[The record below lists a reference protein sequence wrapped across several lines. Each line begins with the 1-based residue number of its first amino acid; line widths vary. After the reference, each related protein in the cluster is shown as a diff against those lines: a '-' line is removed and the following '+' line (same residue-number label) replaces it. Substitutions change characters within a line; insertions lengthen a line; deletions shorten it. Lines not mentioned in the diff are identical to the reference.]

1 MSLRVEGAAEWR
13 WAGQPLCRRYVVAR
27 FNTLS
32 VQASI
37 GNDTQNLAVRWA
49 SGYLRDLES
58 ELIGVWTCNKPAIGL
73 AGMVA
78 AGDPPWT
85 VPASQTWC
93 DALVDLRRRG
103 VERVQFVIGDDLL
116 RFREELRAA
125 LPGATALPSFAELLE
140 RSWSQAAA
148 RHRAGL
154 QQCLTEILQSA
165 SGLHARELLGAAESG
180 PWGAKYPEILEDW
193 RLALE
198 QGWVL
203 WTLPPALRRA
213 VLSGDGAAAALN
225 RSLRKAVARHGC
237 FADVDE
243 AHAFVV
249 AALARA
255 ERRLQASRANAV
267 TEHNH
272 HREGFR
278 PRMDALGV

>member
-1 MSLRVEGAAEWR
+1 MTSIGTTVLASL
-13 WAGQPLCRRYVVAR
+13 PLCRRYQVLCANVAQ
-27 FNTLS
+27 LH
-32 VQASI
+32 
-37 GNDTQNLAVRWA
+37 VRCYGTHVPHDARWI
-49 SGYLRDLES
+49 
-58 ELIGVWTCNKPAIGL
+58 IGVTAL
-73 AGMVA
+73 AEREILGA
-78 AGDPPWT
+78 WI
-85 VPASQTWC
+85 SR
-93 DALVDLRRRG
+93 DAVSNSWSLELQELRRRG
-103 VERVQFVIGDDLL
+103 VERVELAATGDL
-116 RFREELRAA
+116 RSLREGLRTSF
-125 LPGATALPSFAELLE
+125 PGATALPSFAERLE
-140 RSWSQAAA
+140 GSLSQVAA
-148 RHRAGL
+148 RHRSGA

>member
-1 MSLRVEGAAEWR
+1 MSDYPGESACSRPWP
-13 WAGQPLCRRYVVAR
+13 GQLLCRRYIAVYFNQVTAALVVKQEPPA
-27 FNTLS
+27 
-32 VQASI
+32 VQH
-37 GNDTQNLAVRWA
+37 WA
-49 SGYLRDLES
+49 FGLFTDGES
-58 ELIGVWTCNKPAIGL
+58 EVLGTWLQGAL
-73 AGMVA
+73 
-78 AGDPPWT
+78 DPVPW
-85 VPASQTWC
+85 PGQF
-93 DALVDLRRRG
+93 DDLKERG
-103 VERVQFVIGDDLL
+103 VERVTFALSGDLMG
-116 RFREELRAA
+116 FREGLRARF
-125 LPGATALPSFAELLE
+125 PGALGLPSFVQLID
-140 RSWSQAAA
+140 RSVAAVALRHQASVDDGLRRIMHAGSIPEASAA
-148 RHRAGL
+148 
-154 QQCLTEILQSA
+154 LTEF
-165 SGLHARELLGAAESG
+165 ESSR
-180 PWGAKYPEILEDW
+180 WGAHYPKLILDW

-255 ERRLQASRANAV
+255 ERRLEASRASAV